1 MNNDQEKRKDYESP
15 LTKKT
20 QVELE
25 NGICVTSGERI
36 ENKVKMEVQVDNW
49 TSIDNDVE
57 FN

>member
-1 MNNDQEKRKDYESP
+1 MNNDQESKKDYESP

-25 NGICVTSGERI
+25 NGICVTSCEQI
-36 ENKVKMEVQVDNW
+36 EDKVKMEVQVDNW
-49 TSIDNDVE
+49 NSIDNDVT